1 MTYDELEKFIVRFS
15 PKHPE
20 WERFKRKISEVIG
33 SDIDDKEM
41 YKFLL
46 GLDIGFKKNDAEEI

>member
-20 WERFKRKISEVIG
+20 WKRFKREISEVIG
-33 SDIDDKEM
+33 YNVDDKAM
-41 YKFLL
+41 HKFLL
-46 GLDIGFKKNDAEEI
+46 GLDIGFKKDDDKE